1 MPWTV
6 PGEVEFGPVALTLTL
21 VLLATAVALSLWPE
35 HRRIVAAVRSWES
48 VPDELFR
55 FHRTRILVYTA
66 LLAVEVAVLAT
77 AVSLPPEA
85 VGWAPVD
92 LSATVHTFRSL
103 AAVLDGVPPPIIWSV
118 SVMVAL
124 LGLLA
129 LGVVAAQGAVKIW
142 AVRLQRQ
149 AKLPF
154 DVLFQAARESSPEE
168 RARAARAAYPRT
180 VAQRRRATAVT
191 ALGEAETALRCYGI
205 FPALLIGELGLPVPV
220 AWAVLAAYFL
230 LSYRPFA
237 EDWREAA
244 LQAHV
249 HVAAMALYLF
259 FLPGSLLVPLLATAG
274 NSLYTALSPVAGADP
289 EGTAETP
296 GTEEPR

>member
-6 PGEVEFGPVALTLTL
+6 PGQIEFGPVATLLAITL
-21 VLLATAVALSLWPE
+21 LAASVTVKPWVGRREYARLLAAAAHDPAALLRFHRRSAASSAVLLAAEA
-35 HRRIVAAVRSWES
+35 
-48 VPDELFR
+48 
-55 FHRTRILVYTA
+55 
-66 LLAVEVAVLAT
+66 AVLAT

-103 AAVLDGVPPPIIWSV
+103 AAVLDGVPPPIVWSV

-205 FPALLIGELGLPVPV
+205 FPALLIGEFGLSVPV
-220 AWAVLAAYFL
+220 AWVVLAAYFL